1 MPFRSSQL
9 ERGFVVGGYRID
21 ELISRGGMGVV
32 YRATNVALN
41 RIYAL
46 KVLAPELADD
56 DQFRERFRREMRVAA
71 SLHHPNVVGIHYAG
85 EHDGLL
91 FLVMDFVHGTD
102 LRELLQKTGALTPDR
117 AVDLLAQLASA
128 LDAAHRK
135 GLVHRDVKPG
145 NVLIT
150 VRDGEEHAYLT
161 DFGLAKRSD
170 TVGGLTKKGGVVG
183 TVDYMS
189 PEQVTGGLTDARTD
203 IYALG
208 CVFFQMLTG
217 NVPYERENSIAT
229 LFAHVHEPP
238 PVLEGK
244 VADSYPDFGA
254 VLDEAMAKEA
264 ADRYLSAGD
273 FARAAAAALRGMRYT
288 EAPTVV
294 ATGEARPLSAT
305 DPAALTRDESDT
317 WFSAE
322 REVARSAE
330 REPERTAA
338 PEVTRAPEPEPTLAP
353 EVTRAAEPIIAS
365 EVARA
370 SEPTPEPE
378 PEPTLAPEVT
388 RAAEPEPEPERT
400 LAPEV
405 TRAAEPIIA
414 SEVIRAAEPTPE
426 PEPTLA
432 PEVTRAAEPII
443 ASEVIRAAEPTPEPE
458 PERTLAPE
466 VTRSGETATES
477 GPPTRTATPPPDVP
491 AVVPPARS
499 ADPVAPAGPPTRI
512 AASVTA
518 AAGAERATSSAGGGT
533 PPPDR
538 GSQAGGE
545 RHAPGSWFERY
556 RLLVL
561 ALAALVG
568 AAVVV
573 VVLSSG
579 SSSHKSV
586 ASSST
591 TLAPGQHLTADATP
605 VPTNRVTGK
614 GSATVVL
621 NGNVATVSLT
631 TVGLLS
637 GWPHL
642 IHIHAGGQ
650 GICPPASAARLHNGH
665 LAISTGNGIKF
676 YGPPLVSLTLRGD
689 TSARSNLA
697 FPRFPSVGAIT
708 YKRTVTV
715 SPAIAGL
722 IREGNGV
729 IVVHGIDYDGSG
741 TYDEVLGPSDLAS
754 QFTGDSTAPALC
766 GHLAPTQATAS
777 AADPHKQD
785 AVLSASLTPDS
796 LAGSDQAMVAW
807 LLCHPGA
814 SLLGSTAAP
823 GDGID

>member
-1 MPFRSSQL
+1 MPSRSSQL

-56 DQFRERFRREMRVAA
+56 DQFQERFRREMRVAA

-91 FLVMDFVHGTD
+91 FLVMDFIHGTD
-102 LRELLQKTGALTPDR
+102 LRDLLQKTGALTPDR
-117 AVDLLAQLASA
+117 AVDLLTQLASA

-189 PEQVTGGLTDARTD
+189 PEQVTGGVTDARTD

-217 NVPYERENSIAT
+217 KVPYERENSIAT

-238 PVLEGK
+238 PVLDGK
-244 VADSYPDFGA
+244 LADTYPDFGA

-273 FARAAAAALRGMRYT
+273 FARAAAAALKGMRYT
-288 EAPTVV
+288 DSRTIV
-294 ATGEARPLSAT
+294 ATGDAAPHDVTA
-305 DPAALTRDESDT
+305 PAPLTREESET
-317 WFSAE
+317 WFSAAREAARTAAPEPE
-322 REVARSAE
+322 RPTAPEVTRGP
-330 REPERTAA
+330 EPERTAA
-338 PEVTRAPEPEPTLAP
+338 PEVTRAAAPGPTVAPEATRAPEPTIEP
-353 EVTRAAEPIIAS
+353 EVTRAA
-365 EVARA
+365 R
-370 SEPTPEPE
+370 PEPAM
-378 PEPTLAPEVT
+378 APEVT
-388 RAAEPEPEPERT
+388 RAAEPEPEPERVV
-400 LAPEV
+400 APEV
-405 TRAAEPIIA
+405 TRA
-414 SEVIRAAEPTPE
+414 STPE
-426 PEPTLA
+426 PQ
-432 PEVTRAAEPII
+432 
-443 ASEVIRAAEPTPEPE
+443 
-458 PERTLAPE
+458 RT
-466 VTRSGETATES
+466 V
-477 GPPTRTATPPPDVP
+477 PPDVP
-491 AVVPPARS
+491 TVAPPLARS
-499 ADPVAPAGPPTRI
+499 AEPVAPVGAPTRI

-518 AAGAERATSSAGGGT
+518 AAGAERAASSAGGGA
-533 PPPDR
+533 PPPD
-538 GSQAGGE
+538 GGPSTGGE
-545 RHAPGSWFERY
+545 RPGQPSGFQRY
-556 RLLVL
+556 RLLIV

-573 VVLSSG
+573 VLLSSG
-579 SSSHKSV
+579 SSSNKSV

-591 TLAPGQHLTADATP
+591 TAAGQHLAAVASP
-605 VPTNRVTGK
+605 VPTNRVTGH
-614 GSATVVL
+614 GNAILVL
-621 NGNVATVSLT
+621 NGDVATVTLT
-631 TVGLLS
+631 TVGLLN

-642 IHIHAGGQ
+642 IHIHADGEGT
-650 GICPPASAARLHNGH
+650 CPPASAARLHNGH

-676 YGPPLVSLTLRGD
+676 YGPPLVSLTLTGD
-689 TSARSNLA
+689 TSAKSNLA

-715 SPAIAGL
+715 TPAIARL

-741 TYDEVLGPSDLAS
+741 TYDEVLGPSDLS
-754 QFTGDSTAPALC
+754 PQFTGDSTAPALC
-766 GHLAPTQATAS
+766 GQLAPTQATATV
-777 AADPHKQD
+777 PEGQGH
-785 AVLSASLTPDS
+785 AVLAASLTPDS
-796 LAGSDQAMVAW
+796 LAGSDQAEVAW

-814 SLLGSTAAP
+814 SLLGSAAAP

>member
-1 MPFRSSQL
+1 LDGAGKGIDEMPFRSSQL

-91 FLVMDFVHGTD
+91 FLVMDFIHGTD

-128 LDAAHRK
+128 LDASHRK

-189 PEQVTGGLTDARTD
+189 PEQVTGGVTDARTD

-217 NVPYERENSIAT
+217 KVPYERENSIAT

-244 VADSYPDFGA
+244 LADSYPDFGA

-288 EAPTVV
+288 QAPTVV

-305 DPAALTRDESDT
+305 DAAAPSQEES
-317 WFSAE
+317 WLSAD
-322 REVARSAE
+322 RETARSAE
-330 REPERTAA
+330 PDSERTAA
-338 PEVTRAPEPEPTLAP
+338 PEPERTTAPERTGAGAPEPTIAPELTRAPEPKPQPEPTIEP
-353 EVTRAAEPIIAS
+353 EVTPAAG
-365 EVARA
+365 
-370 SEPTPEPE
+370 
-378 PEPTLAPEVT
+378 PEPTIAPEVT
-388 RAAEPEPEPERT
+388 RAAEPEPERFT
-400 LAPEV
+400 VPEV
-405 TRAAEPIIA
+405 TRAAEP
-414 SEVIRAAEPTPE
+414 E
-426 PEPTLA
+426 PERFTV
-432 PEVTRAAEPII
+432 PEVTRASA
-443 ASEVIRAAEPTPEPE
+443 PEPQ
-458 PERTLAPE
+458 RTIPPE
-466 VTRSGETATES
+466 VTHADERNTTRGGESDGAPRTEP
-477 GPPTRTATPPPDVP
+477 GQPTRTGAPPPDVP
-491 AVVPPARS
+491 AFVPPARS
-499 ADPVAPAGPPTRI
+499 AEPVAPVGAPTRI

-518 AAGAERATSSAGGGT
+518 AATAERTGSSAGGGT
-533 PPPDR
+533 PPPDG
-538 GSQAGGE
+538 GSKTGGE
-545 RHAPGSWFERY
+545 RHGQPSGFQRY

-573 VVLSSG
+573 VLLSSG
-579 SSSHKSV
+579 STSHKSV

-591 TLAPGQHLTADATP
+591 TLAGQHLAAVASP
-605 VPTNRVTGK
+605 VPTNRVTGS
-614 GSATVVL
+614 GNATVVL
-621 NGNVATVSLT
+621 NGDVATVSLT
-631 TVGLLS
+631 TVGLLN

-642 IHIHAGGQ
+642 IHIHAGGE

-676 YGPPLVSLTLRGD
+676 YGPPLVSLTLTGD
-689 TSARSNLA
+689 TSAKSNLA

-715 SPAIAGL
+715 TPAIAGL
-722 IREGNGV
+722 IREGNAV

-777 AADPHKQD
+777 ASVPRDT
-785 AVLSASLTPDS
+785 VLDASLTPDS
-796 LAGSDQAMVAW
+796 LAGSDQAEVAW
-807 LLCHPGA
+807 LLCHPSS